1 MTFAFDEIQLTEVP
15 AGTIVRLIFKDT
27 LKKEDY
33 EHFVPMVEKIMESR
47 DKIRMLIELR
57 DFKGWSAGAMW
68 EDTKFGLSHFN
79 DIGRLAIVG
88 DKQWEKTMAAFIK
101 PFTTATVKYFDL
113 GAIDAANAWISEWQA
128 VS

>member
-1 MTFAFDEIQLTEVP
+1 MTFAFDEIQVTEV
-15 AGTIVRLIFKDT
+15 ATGTIIRLIFKDT

-33 EHFVPMVEKIMESR
+33 EQFVPMVEKIMAPR

-57 DFKGWSAGAMW
+57 DFKGWSVGAMW

-79 DIGRLAIVG
+79 DIDCLAIVG

-113 GAIDAANAWISEWQA
+113 GELDAANVWISE
-128 VS
+128 

>member
-1 MTFAFDEIQLTEVP
+1 MSFAFDEIQLTEVP
-15 AGTIVRLIFKDT
+15 AGTIVRLIFTDT

-47 DKIRMLIELR
+47 DKIRMVIELR

-79 DIGRLAIVG
+79 DIERLAIVG
-88 DKQWEKTMAAFIK
+88 DKQWEKTMTVFIK

-113 GAIDAANAWISEWQA
+113 DALDAANAWISE
-128 VS
+128 

>member
-1 MTFAFDEIQLTEVP
+1 MTFAFDEIKLTEVP
-15 AGTIVRLIFKDT
+15 PWTIVTLIFKDT

-57 DFKGWSAGAMW
+57 DFKGWSVGALW

-79 DIGRLAIVG
+79 DIDRLAIVG

-113 GAIDAANAWISEWQA
+113 EALDEANVWITE
-128 VS
+128 

>member
-1 MTFAFDEIQLTEVP
+1 MSFAFDEIQVTEVP
-15 AGTIVRLIFKDT
+15 AGTIVSLIFKDT
-27 LKKEDY
+27 LQKEDY
-33 EHFVPMVEKIMESR
+33 EHFVPMVKKIMASR

-57 DFKGWSAGAMW
+57 DFKGWSVGALW

-79 DIGRLAIVG
+79 DIERLAIVG

-113 GAIDAANAWISEWQA
+113 EELDVANAWISK
-128 VS
+128 